1 MILLNYFFFDPN
13 FLSIAE
19 KFLFFRDKIGIIW
32 ILWEELIEE
41 NEEHHLLHRNTK
53 NCSSSYYEEDDN
65 GVFSIQKF
73 LNLIKNLVFRVLDI
87 FCHKYE

>member
-1 MILLNYFFFDPN
+1 MASGASLDSVELLLLDPN

-53 NCSSSYYEEDDN
+53 KTVLRVTMKKMAM
-65 GVFSIQKF
+65 VFFQS
-73 LNLIKNLVFRVLDI
+73 KNLLT
-87 FCHKYE
+87 